1 MPDQQRNEYSIPNTD
16 GLIIEGAVTVNIV
29 RPNGQRFFKDYVEEL
44 IIPYVENS
52 LKSAERV
59 DIVWDIYKQGSL
71 KSQTRQARGN
81 SGTHKMTDN
90 ALIPRNWAISLEITT
105 TKLFSSDTS
114 PIR

>member
-1 MPDQQRNEYSIPNTD
+1 M
-16 GLIIEGAVTVNIV
+16 NIV

-81 SGTHKMTDN
+81 SVTHKMTDN
-90 ALIPRNWAISLEITT
+90 ALIPRNWATSLEMTT
-105 TKLFSSDTS
+105 TKLLSSDTS